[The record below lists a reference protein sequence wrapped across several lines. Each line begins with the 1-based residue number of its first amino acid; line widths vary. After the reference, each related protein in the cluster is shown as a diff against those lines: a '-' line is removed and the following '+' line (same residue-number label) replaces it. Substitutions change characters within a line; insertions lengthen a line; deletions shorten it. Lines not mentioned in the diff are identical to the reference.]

1 MTANSTQ
8 DATEGRVESAA
19 GIGET
24 KPAFRIDNEQAA
36 NWYVR
41 KIANIESEKARVTM
55 QAAQIVRQLET
66 DAEGLR
72 GLHEADLQ
80 EWTRQ
85 ELAKKGNRRKS
96 LVLLQGTAQ
105 FRTVPAGVKISD
117 ANAALAYAV
126 SSLPEAVGTRPTLD
140 MEKYRKAAQNALQNG
155 ELLPGIE
162 KTPEREA
169 FSVKFGKTE

>member
-1 MTANSTQ
+1 MQTETMTAAPEVN
-8 DATEGRVESAA
+8 EP
-19 GIGET
+19 
-24 KPAFRIDNEQAA
+24 KPEFHIDSEEAA
-36 NWYVR
+36 NWLLR
-41 KIANIESEKARVTM
+41 RLATIESEKQRVTM
-55 QAAQIVRQLET
+55 QAAQIVKQLEA

-72 GLHEADLQ
+72 YIYEAELI

-96 LVLLQGTAQ
+96 LALLQGTAQ

-162 KTPEREA
+162 QTPEREA
-169 FSVKFGKTE
+169 FSVKFGKAE